1 MLMWRAGLISSS
13 WSCCPWISTKKLP
26 TALRIVKLTIW
37 PLIRLTLRPF
47 WKISRRIINSSS
59 TGIPLS
65 SKRLTKAGFCSIE
78 KKPWISALGAEWRT
92 TSLDARAPNI
102 RFMASMI
109 MDFPAPVSPVRTVI
123 PFSKLREISSIIAK
137 FFIVISR
144 SMLPPILQPTWR
156 FVHVIR

>member
-1 MLMWRAGLISSS
+1 MWRAGLISSS
-13 WSCCPWISTKKLP
+13 WSCWPWISTKKCP
-26 TALRIVKLTIW
+26 TALRMVRFTIW

-47 WKISRRIINSSS
+47 WKTSRRIINSSS

-78 KKPWISALGAEWRT
+78 KNPWISALGAEWRT
-92 TSLDARAPNI
+92 TSLEARAPNI
-102 RFMASMI
+102 RFMASII
-109 MDFPAPVSPVRTVI
+109 MDLPAPVSPVRTVI

-144 SMLPPILQPTWR
+144 SISPPILQPIWQS
-156 FVHVIR
+156 VPVIQ